1 MSKVLREA
9 HVGAGRVV
17 ARVLGQ
23 EALELV
29 SEVCSGGSG
38 MELTELSPVRQWA
51 RGGELRATGHHRSVH
66 HWAMPT
72 HRGEAGE
79 EEEEQSVSVAAE
91 RRLYSSWL
99 WIRRTPVVEQ
109 TACVIV
115 QRTKDVWMKQTA
127 EPACVCQ
134 WIIYMLMIWNMK
146 SLCMDSLRHVF
157 INKLAQHP
165 VERIP
170 RICLFWILFTQLI
183 VQFFPTCQSCEHH
196 FFSENRPALIQ
207 YIFKWVCVAKD

>member
-1 MSKVLREA
+1 MSKVLWEA
-9 HVGAGRVV
+9 HIGAGRVV

-91 RRLYSSWL
+91 RRLYYTFVCNSWL
-99 WIRRTPVVEQ
+99 WIRCTPVVEQ
-109 TACVIV
+109 TACVMV

-134 WIIYMLMIWNMK
+134 WNIYMLMIWNIK
-146 SLCMDSLRHVF
+146 SSCMDSLRHVF
-157 INKLAQHP
+157 IKLEQHP

-170 RICLFWILFTQLI
+170 RIRLFSILFTQLI
-183 VQFFPTCQSCEHH
+183 VQFFPKWGFQSRECHL
-196 FFSENRPALIQ
+196 FSKTGQ
-207 YIFKWVCVAKD
+207 H